1 MRAAVFDR
9 DLRYVEDY
17 PAPVKKPGW
26 AVIKV
31 ALAGI
36 CKTDMEILKGYRGF
50 RGVLGHEFVGTVTA
64 SDDARW
70 IGRRVAGEITAAC
83 GKCGFCAEELGRH
96 CPDSSTLGIFNLDGC
111 MADRCTLPLENLL
124 PLPDDISDERAVLIE
139 PLSATC
145 EILEQVPVSGN
156 ERIIV
161 LGDGRLGILCA
172 WVLATASADVT
183 LIGHHPEKLEI
194 VGWRGIRC
202 IAAGEKIRGGART

>member
-1 MRAAVFDR
+1 
-9 DLRYVEDY
+9 
-17 PAPVKKPGW
+17 
-26 AVIKV
+26 
-31 ALAGI
+31 
-36 CKTDMEILKGYRGF
+36 
-50 RGVLGHEFVGTVTA
+50 
-64 SDDARW
+64 
-70 IGRRVAGEITAAC
+70 
-83 GKCGFCAEELGRH
+83 
-96 CPDSSTLGIFNLDGC
+96 

-124 PLPDDISDERAVLIE
+124 PLPDDISDARAVLIE

-202 IAAGEKIRGGART
+202 IAAGEKIRGGADMIVEATGSGRGIVTAMNLCRLRGIIVLKSTVAVAEPINLAPAVINEQTLWVPDAAGSKGGLRIMLDLPGHASGRADNGPLPLERVLRLSPGAEKRRQ